1 MADAFAKALDLP
13 RVDASA
19 LSFDVLPFQG
29 LSSAF
34 LRHASALPL
43 TANDNESQ
51 SKGQIIDRHA
61 ATLSSRDF
69 H

>member
-1 MADAFAKALDLP
+1 
-13 RVDASA
+13 
-19 LSFDVLPFQG
+19 VLPFQG